1 MTTVLV
7 MKKLMENVC
16 AIKNGLEQTV
26 LFKFNPLLVL
36 ISVSREQNGFT
47 SLVQQIKVRLILNWS
62 QQLSLIFTLK
72 KVI

>member
-7 MKKLMENVC
+7 VKKLMENVC
-16 AIKNGLEQTV
+16 VIKNGLEQTV

-47 SLVQQIKVRLILNWS
+47 SLVQQIKRS
-62 QQLSLIFTLK
+62 
-72 KVI
+72 